1 MGFSGSFRCN
11 KHHQS
16 WVLLHSTAFPSYSF
30 LPLFFVY
37 SISWHCP
44 LTADVELEAF
54 PSVVFHTW
62 YSISHAPPRVP
73 TMPSGE
79 GINVGS
85 GSLQQ
90 PEGLFLFHA
99 LGTLCQPLNTVS
111 LVGFVETAC
120 AQRWF
125 SCKLIAA
132 PRVKRAWAVCRQPV
146 RTPPAHDISIA
157 RWGPGAAPVS
167 PCCFFFVCFVL
178 VFKEREE
185 SLGKEQKMPAF
196 SGELLNALHCNTT
209 TNNNKNVIDVL

>member
-1 MGFSGSFRCN
+1 MLNLKLS
-11 KHHQS
+11 QV
-16 WVLLHSTAFPSYSF
+16 WYST
-30 LPLFFVY
+30 LG
-37 SISWHCP
+37 I
-44 LTADVELEAF
+44 
-54 PSVVFHTW
+54 PSVTP
-62 YSISHAPPRVP
+62 PPRVP
-73 TMPSGE
+73 TMPNGE

-132 PRVKRAWAVCRQPV
+132 PRVKRVWAVCRQPV

-157 RWGPGAAPVS
+157 WWGPGAAPNS
-167 PCCFFFVCFVL
+167 LSLLLFFVCFVL

-209 TNNNKNVIDVL
+209 TTTNKNVIDVL

>member
-1 MGFSGSFRCN
+1 MQQASSVLGITTWHCLPFLFFS
-11 KHHQS
+11 
-16 WVLLHSTAFPSYSF
+16 
-30 LPLFFVY
+30 PLFFFVY
-37 SISWHCP
+37 SISWHSP
-44 LTADVELEAF
+44 WSPHNAR
-54 PSVVFHTW
+54 W
-62 YSISHAPPRVP
+62 R
-73 TMPSGE
+73 

-99 LGTLCQPLNTVS
+99 LGTLCQPLNAVS

-132 PRVKRAWAVCRQPV
+132 PRVKRVWAVCRQPV

-157 RWGPGAAPVS
+157 WWGLGAAPNS
-167 PCCFFFVCFVL
+167 LSLLLFFFFFL

-209 TNNNKNVIDVL
+209 TTKNVIDVL

>member
-1 MGFSGSFRCN
+1 
-11 KHHQS
+11 
-16 WVLLHSTAFPSYSF
+16 
-30 LPLFFVY
+30 
-37 SISWHCP
+37 
-44 LTADVELEAF
+44 
-54 PSVVFHTW
+54 
-62 YSISHAPPRVP
+62 
-73 TMPSGE
+73 MPNGE

-99 LGTLCQPLNTVS
+99 LGMLCQPLNTVS

-157 RWGPGAAPVS
+157 WWGPGAAPNS
-167 PCCFFFVCFVL
+167 RSLLLFFFFWSL
-178 VFKEREE
+178 RKENKAWEKNKRCLLFLENYWMLFTVTPPPPPTKMWLMFYNRRWE
-185 SLGKEQKMPAF
+185 AQGHKTKGKK
-196 SGELLNALHCNTT
+196 
-209 TNNNKNVIDVL
+209 